1 MFVIK
6 SSVSDCYVRD
16 REEGVWD
23 LVRDPARATAFTTAE
38 EAAAFA
44 DRHGIGHGVVVDAD
58 DEVVAA
64 DGPDLGGE
72 G

>member
-1 MFVIK
+1 MYLIK

-23 LVRDPARATAFTTAE
+23 LVRHPARATAFTTPE
-38 EAAAFA
+38 EAGAFA
-44 DRHGIGHGVVVDAD
+44 DRHFVEHGVVVDAD
-58 DEVVAA
+58 DEVGEA
-64 DGPDLGGE
+64 DGPDVGGE

>member
-1 MFVIK
+1 MFIVK
-6 SSVSDCYVRD
+6 SSVSGRYFRAHGD
-16 REEGVWD
+16 RELD
-23 LVRDPARATAFTTAE
+23 LVRDPSRATAFLTPE